1 MSRTHVRPESNTMFS
16 ECIRGTRRLRSL
28 SDLRAR
34 PARTSPLTCMFA
46 DRIPGKVR
54 NAGEARAAASLAA
67 RFGRQTGPRS
77 GRRSFSREY
86 LRTCMYQQSFI
97 SLALFFLSFCHS
109 PAPVLCTYLPA
120 ILSTNALTLIYI
132 AAWLSLKNAGSI
144 ADGICIHRLF
154 DRFDRFKGCVRNTR
168 NYEKETSSM
177 IGLAITFAQYFSP
190 RAPRAN
196 LRFFLFFSNVLASC
210 RF

>member
-46 DRIPGKVR
+46 DRIPGTVG
-54 NAGEARAAASLAA
+54 NAGEARAAAPFAA

-77 GRRSFSREY
+77 GRRCFSREY
-86 LRTCMYQQSFI
+86 LRTCMYQRSFI
-97 SLALFFLSFCHS
+97 SLVLFISILLPLPCSRFM
-109 PAPVLCTYLPA
+109 YLP
-120 ILSTNALTLIYI
+120 SGHSVHQSNALTLIYI
-132 AAWLSLKNAGSI
+132 AAWVLLKNAGSI

-154 DRFDRFKGCVRNTR
+154 DRGFQTMR
-168 NYEKETSSM
+168 
-177 IGLAITFAQYFSP
+177 
-190 RAPRAN
+190 
-196 LRFFLFFSNVLASC
+196 
-210 RF
+210 

>member
-1 MSRTHVRPESNTMFS
+1 MFS

-46 DRIPGKVR
+46 DRIPGTVR

-77 GRRSFSREY
+77 GRRCFSREY

-97 SLALFFLSFCHS
+97 SILFATPLLPFYVPTFRPFC
-109 PAPVLCTYLPA
+109 PPVERTYFDL
-120 ILSTNALTLIYI
+120 YCGVGV
-132 AAWLSLKNAGSI
+132 LKE
-144 ADGICIHRLF
+144 R
-154 DRFDRFKGCVRNTR
+154 RFDCRW
-168 NYEKETSSM
+168 
-177 IGLAITFAQYFSP
+177 
-190 RAPRAN
+190 N
-196 LRFFLFFSNVLASC
+196 LYR
-210 RF
+210 

>member
-1 MSRTHVRPESNTMFS
+1 MFS

-46 DRIPGKVR
+46 DRIPATVR

-77 GRRSFSREY
+77 SRRSFSREY
-86 LRTCMYQQSFI
+86 LRTCMYQRSFI
-97 SLALFFLSFCHS
+97 SLALFLSFCHS

-120 ILSTNALTLIYI
+120 ILSTSRTLRALTLIYI
-132 AAWLSLKNAGSI
+132 AAWVFLKNAGSI
-144 ADGICIHRLF
+144 AHAIVYIGCPIGG
-154 DRFDRFKGCVRNTR
+154 FKGCARNT
-168 NYEKETSSM
+168 
-177 IGLAITFAQYFSP
+177 QQ
-190 RAPRAN
+190 
-196 LRFFLFFSNVLASC
+196 
-210 RF
+210 